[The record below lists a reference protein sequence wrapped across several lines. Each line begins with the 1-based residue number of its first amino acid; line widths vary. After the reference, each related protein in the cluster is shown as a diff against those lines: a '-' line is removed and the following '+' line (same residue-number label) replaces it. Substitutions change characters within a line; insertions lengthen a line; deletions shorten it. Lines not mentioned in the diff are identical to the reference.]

1 MAKHLQSSAHQS
13 QLQACEQQAQMRKEA
28 EERYQYTYHG
38 LTVPANQAFVS
49 KPSAPRPSLFQ
60 DFPDS
65 DETQIPP
72 QTGYPSS
79 YSWDKTIPTLHSH
92 PVDLSSADQQD
103 FLERQFH
110 AILAHAQNLDQ
121 FGEEDD
127 TEYLAD
133 DLRALGKYLLR
144 ALHSVLPNFV
154 HRS

>member
-49 KPSAPRPSLFQ
+49 KPSAPRLSLFQ

-79 YSWDKTIPTLHSH
+79 YSWDKNYSNP
-92 PVDLSSADQQD
+92 P
-103 FLERQFH
+103 
-110 AILAHAQNLDQ
+110 
-121 FGEEDD
+121 
-127 TEYLAD
+127 
-133 DLRALGKYLLR
+133 
-144 ALHSVLPNFV
+144 
-154 HRS
+154 